1 MTNKVTFTVEQVL
14 QLMKHGLSQREVA
27 RQLGKESQEST
38 VRNMIR
44 REIQKNDVSSV
55 KELLEIT
62 PAYEDY
68 ENYAEY
74 MQQKES
80 GGESVAKIEKDFIEK
95 IKEQNPGAKV
105 FLGDV
110 ETSPSV
116 AYSFGRF
123 KQFIAPKQVIMEP
136 YMLTFAGKW
145 LHNPS
150 IFSRKLTD
158 YPEEFARDHQ
168 SDRKLIEDLWKVLD
182 ECDIFIAHNARFD
195 RGWANQRFAYYGMQ
209 PPSPYITID
218 TLAALKEAFSLPSNA
233 LEAACNYFELD
244 SRKLSHEGFSLWRRC
259 VEGDPTAFDEME
271 EYNIGDIP
279 TLEELYLTV
288 RPFMR
293 KHPNVALFHKDQSA
307 MRCVRCGSDD
317 LVVEEG
323 KKAVTFLSKFKVYRC
338 QECGSC
344 ARDRQNVR
352 EKAAMK
358 KTLANIL

>member
-1 MTNKVTFTVEQVL
+1 MANVTFTVEQVVAL
-14 QLMKHGLSQREVA
+14 LKGGLSQREVA

-38 VRNMIR
+38 VRNMLK
-44 REIQKNDVSSV
+44 RELDKHNLETIQ
-55 KELLEIT
+55 ELLEMT
-62 PAYEDY
+62 PTPDE
-68 ENYAEY
+68 YADF
-74 MQQKES
+74 MQQQVT
-80 GGESVAKIEKDFIEK
+80 GGKTLAEIQQTFIEK
-95 IKEQNPGAKV
+95 VKENNPGAKI

-110 ETSPSV
+110 ETSYTIS
-116 AYSFGRF
+116 YHFGRF
-123 KQFIAPKQVIMEP
+123 KQFISPKQVIQEP

-150 IFSRKLTD
+150 IFSRKLPD
-158 YPEEFARDHQ
+158 YPEEFARDHK
-168 SDRKLIEDLWKVLD
+168 SDRKLIEDLWQVLD
-182 ECDIFIAHNARFD
+182 ECDIFVAHNARFD
-195 RGWANQRFAYYGMQ
+195 KGWANQRFAYYGMQ

-218 TLAALKEAFSLPSNA
+218 TLGGLKEAFSLPSNS

-244 SRKLSHEGFSLWRRC
+244 SRKLSNGGAELWRRC
-259 VEGDPTAFDEME
+259 MEGDPQAFEEME
-271 EYNIGDIP
+271 SYNIGDIP

-293 KHPNVALFHKDQSA
+293 KHPNIALFHPDQSV

-317 LVVEEG
+317 LVEEKG
-323 KKAVTFLSKFKVYRC
+323 KSAHTFLSKFKVYRC

>member
-1 MTNKVTFTVEQVL
+1 MSNVTFSVEQVMA
-14 QLMKHGLSQREVA
+14 LMKGGMSQREVA

-38 VRNMIR
+38 VRNMLK
-44 REIQKNDVSSV
+44 REVEARNLESVQQLIESIPTPDEYADFMQQEVSSG
-55 KELLEIT
+55 KTL
-62 PAYEDY
+62 
-68 ENYAEY
+68 AEV
-74 MQQKES
+74 QKS
-80 GGESVAKIEKDFIEK
+80 FIEK
-95 IKEQNPGAKV
+95 IKDNNQGAKI

-110 ETSPSV
+110 ETSYTIS
-116 AYSFGRF
+116 YHFGRF
-123 KQFIAPKQVIMEP
+123 KQFISPKQVIQEP

-150 IFSRKLTD
+150 IFSRKLPD
-158 YPEEFARDHQ
+158 YPEEFARDHK
-168 SDRKLIEDLWKVLD
+168 SDRKLIEDLWQVLD
-182 ECDIFIAHNARFD
+182 ECDIFVAHNARFD

-218 TLAALKEAFSLPSNA
+218 TLAGLKEAFSLPSNS

-244 SRKLSHEGFSLWRRC
+244 SRKLSNGGAELWRRC
-259 VEGDPTAFDEME
+259 MEGDPEAFEEME
-271 EYNIGDIP
+271 SYNIGDIP

-288 RPFMR
+288 RPYMR
-293 KHPNVALFHKDQSA
+293 KHPNIALFHPDQSV

-317 LVVEEG
+317 LVEEKG
-323 KKAVTFLSKFKVYRC
+323 KSAHTFLSKFKVYRC

>member
-1 MTNKVTFTVEQVL
+1 MANVTFTVEQVMA
-14 QLMKHGLSQREVA
+14 LMKGGLSQREVA

-38 VRNMIR
+38 VRNMLKRELESRNFDSVQELIDSIPTPDEYADFMQEQVNGGKTLA
-44 REIQKNDVSSV
+44 EIQQ
-55 KELLEIT
+55 T
-62 PAYEDY
+62 
-68 ENYAEY
+68 
-74 MQQKES
+74 
-80 GGESVAKIEKDFIEK
+80 FIEK
-95 IKEQNPGAKV
+95 VKENNPGAKI

-110 ETSPSV
+110 ETSYTIS
-116 AYSFGRF
+116 YHFGRF
-123 KQFIAPKQVIMEP
+123 KQFISPKQVIQEP

-150 IFSRKLTD
+150 IFSRKLPD
-158 YPEEFARDHQ
+158 YPEEFARDFK
-168 SDRKLIEDLWKVLD
+168 SDRKLIEDLWQVLD
-182 ECDIFIAHNARFD
+182 ECDVFVAHNARFD

-218 TLAALKEAFSLPSNA
+218 TLAGLKEAFSLPSNS

-244 SRKLSHEGFSLWRRC
+244 SRKLSNGGAELWRRC
-259 VEGDPTAFDEME
+259 MEGDPEAFDEME
-271 EYNIGDIP
+271 SYNIGDIP

-288 RPFMR
+288 RPYMR
-293 KHPNVALFHKDQSA
+293 KHPNLALFHPDQSV

-317 LVVEEG
+317 LVEEKG
-323 KKAVTFLSKFKVYRC
+323 KSAHTYLSKFKVYRC

>member
-1 MTNKVTFTVEQVL
+1 MANVTFTIEQVIEL
-14 QLMKHGLSQREVA
+14 LKAGFSQREVA
-27 RQLGKESQEST
+27 RKLGKESQEST
-38 VRNMIR
+38 IR
-44 REIQKNDVSSV
+44 YMLQKEVSRQELSSV
-55 KELLEIT
+55 QELIDNVPSPDEYAQFMQDVANGTDTNEAIGKFVDRVKE
-62 PAYEDY
+62 
-68 ENYAEY
+68 
-74 MQQKES
+74 K
-80 GGESVAKIEKDFIEK
+80 
-95 IKEQNPGAKV
+95 NPGVKV

-110 ETSPSV
+110 ETSPTI

-158 YPEEFARDHQ
+158 YPEEFARNHQ
-168 SDRKLIEDLWKVLD
+168 SDRKLVQDLWDILD

-195 RGWANQRFAYYGMQ
+195 RGWAQQRFAYYDMQ
-209 PPSPYITID
+209 PPSPYIVID
-218 TLAALKEAFSLPSNA
+218 TLAGLKESFSLPSNA

-259 VEGDPTAFDEME
+259 VEGDPLAFEEME
-271 EYNIGDIP
+271 TYNIGDIP
-279 TLEELYLTV
+279 TLEELYLKV
-288 RPFMR
+288 RPWMK
-293 KHPNVALFHKDQSA
+293 KHPNVSLFHPDQTQ

-317 LVVEEG
+317 LVEEKG
-323 KKAVTFLSKFKVYRC
+323 KTAHTFLSKFKVYRC

-344 ARDRQNVR
+344 SRDRKNVR
-352 EKAAMK
+352 EKAAMQ

>member
-1 MTNKVTFTVEQVL
+1 MANVTFTVEQVMA
-14 QLMKHGLSQREVA
+14 LMKGGLSQREVA

-38 VRNMIR
+38 VRNMLKRELEARNLETVQQLIDSFPTPDEYADFMQQEVNGGKTLA
-44 REIQKNDVSSV
+44 EIQK
-55 KELLEIT
+55 T
-62 PAYEDY
+62 
-68 ENYAEY
+68 
-74 MQQKES
+74 
-80 GGESVAKIEKDFIEK
+80 FIEK
-95 IKEQNPGAKV
+95 VKENNPGAKV

-110 ETSPSV
+110 ETSPSI

-123 KQFIAPKQVIMEP
+123 KQFIAPKQVIQEP

-158 YPEEFARDHQ
+158 YPEEFKRDHQ
-168 SDRKLIEDLWKVLD
+168 SDRKLIEDLWQVLD

-218 TLAALKEAFSLPSNA
+218 TLAALKESFSLPSNA

-244 SRKLSHEGFSLWRRC
+244 SRKLSHEGFGLWRRC

-293 KHPNVALFHKDQSA
+293 KHPNIALFHPDQSV

-317 LVVEEG
+317 LVEEKG
-323 KKAVTFLSKFKVYRC
+323 KSAHTFLSKFKVYRC

>member
-1 MTNKVTFTVEQVL
+1 MANVTFTIEQVMAL
-14 QLMKHGLSQREVA
+14 LKGGYSNREIA

-38 VRNMIR
+38 IRNMIR
-44 REIQKNDVSSV
+44 REVEASNFETIQ
-55 KELLEIT
+55 ELLDSQPT
-62 PAYEDY
+62 PDEYADFMQKV
-68 ENYAEY
+68 ENGDTGATKAAEKAFID
-74 MQQKES
+74 Q
-80 GGESVAKIEKDFIEK
+80 IREK
-95 IKEQNPGAKV
+95 NPGAKV

-158 YPEEFARDHQ
+158 YADEFARDHR
-168 SDRKLIEDLWKVLD
+168 SDKKLIEDLWQVLD
-182 ECDIFIAHNARFD
+182 ECDIFVAHNARFD

-209 PPSPYITID
+209 PPSPYIVID
-218 TLAALKEAFSLPSNA
+218 TLAALKESFSLPSNA

-288 RPFMR
+288 RPWMKR
-293 KHPNVALFHKDQSA
+293 HPNVALFHKDQSV

-317 LVVEEG
+317 LVVEKG
-323 KKAVTFLSKFKVYRC
+323 KTAQTFLSKFTVYRC

>member
-1 MTNKVTFTVEQVL
+1 LANVTFTVEQVMA
-14 QLMKHGLSQREVA
+14 LMKGGLSQREVA

-38 VRNMIR
+38 VRNMLKRELESRNLDSVQELIDSIPTPDEYADFMQEQVNGGKTLA
-44 REIQKNDVSSV
+44 EIQQ
-55 KELLEIT
+55 T
-62 PAYEDY
+62 
-68 ENYAEY
+68 
-74 MQQKES
+74 
-80 GGESVAKIEKDFIEK
+80 FIEK
-95 IKEQNPGAKV
+95 VKENNPGAKI

-110 ETSPSV
+110 ETSYTIS
-116 AYSFGRF
+116 YHFGRF
-123 KQFIAPKQVIMEP
+123 KQFISPKQVIQEP

-150 IFSRKLTD
+150 IFSRKLPD
-158 YPEEFARDHQ
+158 YPEEFARDFK
-168 SDRKLIEDLWKVLD
+168 SDRKLIEDLWQVLD
-182 ECDIFIAHNARFD
+182 ECDVFVAHNARFD

-218 TLAALKEAFSLPSNA
+218 TLAGLKEAFSLPSNS

-244 SRKLSHEGFSLWRRC
+244 SRKLSNGGAELWRRC
-259 VEGDPTAFDEME
+259 MEGDPEAFDEME
-271 EYNIGDIP
+271 SYNIGDIP

-288 RPFMR
+288 RPYMR
-293 KHPNVALFHKDQSA
+293 KHPNLALFHPDQSV

-317 LVVEEG
+317 LVEEKG
-323 KKAVTFLSKFKVYRC
+323 KSAHTYLSKFKVYRC

>member
-1 MTNKVTFTVEQVL
+1 MANVTFTVEQVMA
-14 QLMKHGLSQREVA
+14 LMKGGLSQREVA

-38 VRNMIR
+38 VRNMLKRELESRNLDSVQDLIDSIPTPDEYADFMQKQVNGGKTLA
-44 REIQKNDVSSV
+44 EIQQ
-55 KELLEIT
+55 T
-62 PAYEDY
+62 
-68 ENYAEY
+68 
-74 MQQKES
+74 
-80 GGESVAKIEKDFIEK
+80 FIEK
-95 IKEQNPGAKV
+95 VKENNPGAKI

-110 ETSPSV
+110 ETSYTIS
-116 AYSFGRF
+116 YHFGRF
-123 KQFIAPKQVIMEP
+123 KQFISPKQVIQEP

-150 IFSRKLTD
+150 IFSRKLPD
-158 YPEEFARDHQ
+158 YPEEFARDFK
-168 SDRKLIEDLWKVLD
+168 SDRKLIEDLWDVLD
-182 ECDIFIAHNARFD
+182 ECDVFVAHNARFD
-195 RGWANQRFAYYGMQ
+195 RGWANQRFAFYGMQ

-218 TLAALKEAFSLPSNA
+218 TLGGLKEAFSLPSNS

-244 SRKLSHEGFSLWRRC
+244 SRKLSNGGAELWRRC
-259 VEGDPTAFDEME
+259 MEGEPEAFEEME
-271 EYNIGDIP
+271 SYNIGDIP

-288 RPFMR
+288 RPYMR
-293 KHPNVALFHKDQSA
+293 KHPNLSLFHPDQSV

-317 LVVEEG
+317 LVQEKG
-323 KKAVTFLSKFKVYRC
+323 KSAHTFLSKFNVYRC

>member
-1 MTNKVTFTVEQVL
+1 
-14 QLMKHGLSQREVA
+14 MKGGLSQREVA

-38 VRNMIR
+38 VRNMLKRELDARNLETVQQLIDSFPTPDEYADFMQQEVNGGKTVA
-44 REIQKNDVSSV
+44 EIQKS
-55 KELLEIT
+55 
-62 PAYEDY
+62 
-68 ENYAEY
+68 
-74 MQQKES
+74 
-80 GGESVAKIEKDFIEK
+80 FIEK
-95 IKEQNPGAKV
+95 VKENNPCAKV

-110 ETSPSV
+110 ETSPST

-123 KQFIAPKQVIMEP
+123 KQFIAPKQVIQEP

-158 YPEEFARDHQ
+158 YPEEFKRDHR
-168 SDRKLIEDLWKVLD
+168 SDRKLIEDLWQVLD

-218 TLAALKEAFSLPSNA
+218 TLAALKESFSLPSNA

-288 RPFMR
+288 RPWMKR
-293 KHPNVALFHKDQSA
+293 HPNVALFHKDADLPRTHKVQWLP
-307 MRCVRCGSDD
+307 CSD
-317 LVVEEG
+317 
-323 KKAVTFLSKFKVYRC
+323 
-338 QECGSC
+338 
-344 ARDRQNVR
+344 
-352 EKAAMK
+352 
-358 KTLANIL
+358 

>member
-1 MTNKVTFTVEQVL
+1 MANVTFTIEQVMAL
-14 QLMKHGLSQREVA
+14 LKGGLSQREVA

-38 VRNMIR
+38 VRNMLKRELEARNLDSVQELIDSIPTPDEYADFMQGVENGDAGATMAAKKAFIDQIR
-44 REIQKNDVSSV
+44 
-55 KELLEIT
+55 
-62 PAYEDY
+62 
-68 ENYAEY
+68 
-74 MQQKES
+74 
-80 GGESVAKIEKDFIEK
+80 EK
-95 IKEQNPGAKV
+95 NPGAKV

-110 ETSPSV
+110 ETSPSI

-158 YPEEFARDHQ
+158 YADEFARDHR
-168 SDRKLIEDLWKVLD
+168 SDKKLIEDLWQVLD
-182 ECDIFIAHNARFD
+182 ECDIFVAHNARFD

-209 PPSPYITID
+209 PPSPYIVID
-218 TLAALKEAFSLPSNA
+218 TLAALKESFSLPSNA

-288 RPFMR
+288 RPWMKR
-293 KHPNVALFHKDQSA
+293 HPNVALFHKDQSV

-317 LVVEEG
+317 LVVEKG
-323 KKAVTFLSKFKVYRC
+323 KTAQTFLSKFTVYRC

>member
-1 MTNKVTFTVEQVL
+1 MANVTFTVEQVVAL
-14 QLMKHGLSQREVA
+14 LKGGLSQREVA

-38 VRNMIR
+38 VRNMLKRELDKHNLETIQELLDMTPTPDEYADFLQQQVNGGKTLA
-44 REIQKNDVSSV
+44 EIQQ
-55 KELLEIT
+55 T
-62 PAYEDY
+62 
-68 ENYAEY
+68 
-74 MQQKES
+74 
-80 GGESVAKIEKDFIEK
+80 FIEK
-95 IKEQNPGAKV
+95 VKENNPGAKI

-110 ETSPSV
+110 ETSYTIS
-116 AYSFGRF
+116 YHFGRF
-123 KQFIAPKQVIMEP
+123 KQFISPKQVIQEP

-150 IFSRKLTD
+150 IFSRKLPD
-158 YPEEFARDHQ
+158 YPEEFARDHT
-168 SDRKLIEDLWKVLD
+168 SDRKLIEDLWQVLD
-182 ECDIFIAHNARFD
+182 ECDIFVAHNARFD

-218 TLAALKEAFSLPSNA
+218 TLGALKEAFSLPSNS

-244 SRKLSHEGFSLWRRC
+244 SRKLSNEGASLWRRC
-259 VEGDPTAFDEME
+259 MEGDPEAFEEME
-271 EYNIGDIP
+271 SYNIGDIP

-288 RPFMR
+288 RPYMR
-293 KHPNVALFHKDQSA
+293 KHPNLSLFHPDQSV

-317 LVVEEG
+317 LVEEKG
-323 KKAVTFLSKFKVYRC
+323 KSAHTFLSKFKVYRC

>member
-1 MTNKVTFTVEQVL
+1 MALLKG
-14 QLMKHGLSQREVA
+14 GLSQREVA

-38 VRNMIR
+38 VRNMIKR
-44 REIQKNDVSSV
+44 ELDKHNLDTIQELLDMTPDEYADFMQQQVNGGKTLAEIQHS
-55 KELLEIT
+55 
-62 PAYEDY
+62 
-68 ENYAEY
+68 
-74 MQQKES
+74 
-80 GGESVAKIEKDFIEK
+80 FIEK
-95 IKEQNPGAKV
+95 IKDNNPGAKI

-110 ETSPSV
+110 ETSYTIS
-116 AYSFGRF
+116 YHFGRF
-123 KQFIAPKQVIMEP
+123 KQFISPKQVIQEP

-150 IFSRKLTD
+150 IFSRKLPD
-158 YPEEFARDHQ
+158 YPEEFARDYK
-168 SDRKLIEDLWKVLD
+168 SDRKLIEDLRQVLD
-182 ECDIFIAHNARFD
+182 ECDIFVAHNARFD

-218 TLAALKEAFSLPSNA
+218 TLAGLKEAFSLPSNS

-244 SRKLSHEGFSLWRRC
+244 SRKLSNEGASLWRRC
-259 VEGDPTAFDEME
+259 MEGDPEAFEEME
-271 EYNIGDIP
+271 SYNIGDIP

-293 KHPNVALFHKDQSA
+293 KHPNIALFHPDQSV

-317 LVVEEG
+317 LVEEKG
-323 KKAVTFLSKFKVYRC
+323 KSAHTFLSKFKVYRC